1 MPGLVRKLLIFA
13 AVDGLILQP
22 APPRNHPPA
31 TQQAIKIDY
40 KGAIQPLLRDRRDE
54 ETTPQALEAHGI
66 VGLLQAAKST
76 FLIAISRR
84 ELVAQVRGRA
94 IYVITDVA
102 LIPLASQAEANNAI
116 TQARESVKRYRGS
129 DASGDDSESESD
141 TDTDTD
147 TESDHF
153 TVDESLP
160 DTPPQDAE
168 KDATTAT
175 AKGRRTSV
183 AEDVI
188 GRKGVY
194 GRFAQKWFSKKGWS
208 AEGRRMQ
215 GMSSDEDVS
224 KQPKSR
230 SPAPA
235 PQDDPAAAAATAA
248 GPVSPPASG
257 SDATVKP
264 TQDVSENLPQPAN
277 NNTGTLL
284 PKILKTTK
292 LYFSSRS
299 FFFSYDLDLSR
310 SWGNQ
315 TEAHSSLPLFKLYDS
330 LFFWN
335 KNIIEPFIEA
345 GQYSFVLPVIQG
357 FVGQRVFSVD
367 VAAESSGS
375 TVVGAASE
383 PEEVV
388 AAQESAAAKRSTSPP
403 PPSRSN
409 TKSGLSHPQVTPLS
423 VHSSTKKDYVITL
436 ISRRSVMR
444 AGLRYLRRGVDEDGH
459 AANSVETEQILAPQS
474 WDSTDGKIYSFVQFR
489 GSIPLF
495 FSQSPYSL
503 KPIPQLWGSPDTNAT
518 AFKLHFSQL
527 AARYGGIQAASLVDK
542 HGTEQK
548 IGAAYEEYANALNED
563 GGIDGRGMLL
573 GFEWFDFHSVCRGMK
588 FENVAL
594 LMNSLAKNMKNYGW
608 TVEDRGQIVQ
618 MQSGI
623 LRTNCMDCLDR
634 TNVVQSACAREALER
649 QLADQN
655 VSIDLQH
662 DPRTS
667 WFNTLWADNG
677 DAISKQYAG
686 TAALKGDFTRTR
698 KRNIAGALTDFGLTL
713 SRYYN
718 NIVNDYFAQAVID
731 YLLGR
736 ATEDIFADF
745 EDDMKSQDYAIDLRK
760 VRQLAISRCAE
771 LVIEDPQE
779 DFLHGWTLSCPA
791 KSSSL
796 RALPFEE
803 CVLLLTERALYF
815 CRFDW
820 GTEKVREFE
829 RIELED
835 VKGLAKGTYITSTL
849 APRHMDEAKNVGFV
863 VEYVHIGPNLVRV
876 NTRSLAT
883 EKSESEAQAEA
894 EANPESEAK
903 PEAEAKL
910 EAEKKDADEELREQ
924 TKEQSESGKAQ
935 ASSEAEDQRSNEDA
949 SAAKETNQILPLPL
963 KKKTTT
969 MKTDPSL
976 PPGAEKRFL
985 AFKAL
990 PPKSSFATT
999 GGSNEA
1005 DAEPPS
1011 ERELVSMICEEI
1023 KRAKLQRAKFH
1034 QESEIGRGR
1043 DATAKGKD
1051 VDREDDA
1058 LQIEDRDIVSL
1069 ADAKKSTGLMEQIG
1083 YSLKKLV
1090 WA

>member
-13 AVDGLILQP
+13 AVDGLVLQP

-40 KGAIQPLLRDRRDE
+40 KGIIQPLLKDRRDE
-54 ETTPQALEAHGI
+54 DTTPQALEAHGI
-66 VGLLQAAKST
+66 VGLLQVAKSS
-76 FLIAISRR
+76 FLVAISRR
-84 ELVAQVRGRA
+84 ELVAQVRGKP
-94 IYVITDVA
+94 IYAITDVV
-102 LIPLASQAEANNAI
+102 LIPLASQVEANKAI
-116 TQARESVKRYRGS
+116 VQARESIKRSRGS
-129 DASGDDSESESD
+129 AASGDDSESESD
-141 TDTDTD
+141 SDSDTDTS
-147 TESDHF
+147 SDHL
-153 TVDESLP
+153 TIDESLP
-160 DTPPQDAE
+160 DSPPPEAE

-175 AKGRRTSV
+175 ARGRRTSV
-183 AEDVI
+183 AQDVI

-194 GRFAQKWFSKKGWS
+194 GRFAQRWFSRKGWS
-208 AEGRRMQ
+208 TEGRRMQ
-215 GMSSDEDVS
+215 GMSSDEDL
-224 KQPKSR
+224 PKRPDSR

-248 GPVSPPASG
+248 SPVSPPASG
-257 SDATVKP
+257 SDAAVKP
-264 TQDVSENLPQPAN
+264 VPDLAGNLPQPAG
-277 NNTGTLL
+277 NTSGTLL

-310 SWGNQ
+310 SWGKQ
-315 TEAHSSLPLFKLYDS
+315 PETHSSLPLFKLYDP

-335 KNIIEPFIEA
+335 RHIIEPFIEA
-345 GQYSFVLPVIQG
+345 GQNSFVLPVIQG

-367 VAAESSGS
+367 VASESSGA

-388 AAQESAAAKRSTSPP
+388 AAQENAAAHRSTSPP

-409 TKSGLSHPQVTPLS
+409 TKSGLSQPQVTPLS
-423 VHSSTKKDYVITL
+423 VHSATKKDFVLTL
-436 ISRRSVMR
+436 ISRRSVQR
-444 AGLRYLRRGVDEDGH
+444 AGLRYLRRGIDEDGH
-459 AANSVETEQILAPQS
+459 VANSVETEQILSPQS
-474 WDSTDGKIYSFVQFR
+474 WDSADGKIYSFVQFR

-503 KPIPQLWGSPDTNAT
+503 KPIAQLWGSPETNAT

-527 AARYGGIQAASLVDK
+527 AARYGGVQVASLVDK

-548 IGAAYEEYANALNED
+548 IGAAYEEYAKALNER
-563 GGIDGRGMLL
+563 GGIDARGMLL
-573 GFEWFDFHSVCRGMK
+573 GFEWFDFHNVCRGMK

-594 LMNSLAKNMKNYGW
+594 LMNALGKNMKTYGW

-618 MQSGI
+618 MQSGV

-634 TNVVQSACAREALER
+634 TNVVQSACAREALEK
-649 QLADQN
+649 QLADQS
-655 VSIDLQH
+655 VSIDLQT

-698 KRNIAGALTDFGLTL
+698 KRNITGALTDFGLTL

-736 ATEDIFADF
+736 ATEDIFFDF
-745 EDDMKSQDYAIDLRK
+745 EDDMKAQDYAIDLRK

-779 DFLHGWTLSCPA
+779 DLLHGWTLSCPA

-796 RALPFEE
+796 RSLPFEE

-849 APRHMDEAKNVGFV
+849 APRHMDESKNVGFV
-863 VEYVHIGPNLVRV
+863 VKYVHAGANLVRV

-883 EKSESEAQAEA
+883 EKTESEAQAEA
-894 EANPESEAK
+894 EAKQEVERKTADG
-903 PEAEAKL
+903 EL
-910 EAEKKDADEELREQ
+910 KDQA
-924 TKEQSESGKAQ
+924 KEQGESDKTQTAPEGDKQ
-935 ASSEAEDQRSNEDA
+935 PVKDDA
-949 SAAKETNQILPLPL
+949 SAAKGNESNPLTLL
-963 KKKTTT
+963 KKKTSMMNTAS
-969 MKTDPSL
+969 PL
-976 PPGAEKRFL
+976 PPGVENRYL

-999 GGSNEA
+999 GGSNDA

-1011 ERELVSMICEEI
+1011 ERELVGMICEEI
-1023 KRAKLQRAKFH
+1023 KRAKVLRAKSV
-1034 QESEIGRGR
+1034 QETQGGRGA
-1043 DATAKGKD
+1043 DIATKGKD
-1051 VDREDDA
+1051 ADREEEA
-1058 LQIEDRDIVSL
+1058 LQIEDRDVVSL
-1069 ADAKKSTGLMEQIG
+1069 AEAKKSTGYLEQIG

>member
-22 APPRNHPPA
+22 APPRNHPPT

-40 KGAIQPLLRDRRDE
+40 KGNIQPLLKDRRDE
-54 ETTPQALEAHGI
+54 DTAPQTLEAHGI
-66 VGLLQAAKST
+66 IGLLQAAKSS

-84 ELVAQVRGRA
+84 ELVAQVRGKP
-94 IYVITDVA
+94 IYVVTDVA

-116 TQARESVKRYRGS
+116 AQARESQKRHRGS
-129 DASGDDSESESD
+129 EGNGEDSGSESD

-147 TESDHF
+147 TSSDHL

-160 DTPPQDAE
+160 DTPPQEAE

-175 AKGRRTSV
+175 ALDQRTSV

-194 GRFAQKWFSKKGWS
+194 GRFAQRWFSRKGWS

-215 GMSSDEDVS
+215 GMSSDEDLAQ
-224 KQPKSR
+224 KPKSR

-235 PQDDPAAAAATAA
+235 PQDEPAAAAATASS
-248 GPVSPPASG
+248 PVSPPASG
-257 SDATVKP
+257 FAATVKP
-264 TQDVSENLPQPAN
+264 TQELAENLPKPSDN
-277 NNTGTLL
+277 TTGTLL

-299 FFFSYDLDLSR
+299 FFFSYDFDLSR
-310 SWGNQ
+310 SLGKQ
-315 TEAHSSLPLFKLYDS
+315 RETHSSLPLFKLYDP

-335 KNIIEPFIEA
+335 KHIIEPFIDA
-345 GQYSFVLPVIQG
+345 GQHAFVLPLIQG

-367 VAAESSGS
+367 VSSESSE
-375 TVVGAASE
+375 AA
-383 PEEVV
+383 V
-388 AAQESAAAKRSTSPP
+388 
-403 PPSRSN
+403 
-409 TKSGLSHPQVTPLS
+409 
-423 VHSSTKKDYVITL
+423 
-436 ISRRSVMR
+436 
-444 AGLRYLRRGVDEDGH
+444 
-459 AANSVETEQILAPQS
+459 
-474 WDSTDGKIYSFVQFR
+474 
-489 GSIPLF
+489 
-495 FSQSPYSL
+495 
-503 KPIPQLWGSPDTNAT
+503 LWGSPETNAA
-518 AFKLHFSQL
+518 AFKLHFSNL
-527 AARYGGIQAASLVDK
+527 AARYGGIQVASLVDK
-542 HGTEQK
+542 HGTEKK
-548 IGAAYEEYANALNED
+548 IGGAYEEYAQALNER

-573 GFEWFDFHSVCRGMK
+573 GFEWFDFHNVCRGMK

-594 LMNSLAKNMKNYGW
+594 LMASLAKNMKTFGW

-634 TNVVQSACAREALER
+634 TNVVQSACAREALEK
-649 QLADQN
+649 QLADQS
-655 VSIDLQH
+655 VSIDLQN

-677 DAISKQYAG
+677 DAISRQYAG

-698 KRNIAGALTDFGLTL
+698 KRNITGALTDFGLTL

-736 ATEDIFADF
+736 ATENIFADF
-745 EDDMKSQDYAIDLRK
+745 EDDMKAQDYAIDLRK

-771 LVIEDPQE
+771 LVIEDAQE
-779 DFLHGWTLSCPA
+779 DLVHGWTLSCPA
-791 KSSSL
+791 KSNSVRS
-796 RALPFEE
+796 LPFEE

-829 RIELED
+829 RVELED

-849 APRHMDEAKNVGFV
+849 APRHMDETKNVGFV
-863 VEYVHIGPNLVRV
+863 VEYVHTGPNLVRV

-894 EANPESEAK
+894 EAK
-903 PEAEAKL
+903 AEANKN
-910 EAEKKDADEELREQ
+910 ADEEIRDQVGKQDQDDKPQPTGTDDKQGANDDTQALKDNKQAPQ
-924 TKEQSESGKAQ
+924 TP
-935 ASSEAEDQRSNEDA
+935 QRQQQQQPAD
-949 SAAKETNQILPLPL
+949 
-963 KKKTTT
+963 TTS
-969 MKTDPSL
+969 PL
-976 PPGAEKRFL
+976 PPGAERRYL

-999 GGSNEA
+999 RGSHDA
-1005 DAEPPS
+1005 DAEPPT
-1011 ERELVSMICEEI
+1011 EPELVGMICEEI
-1023 KRAKLQRAKFH
+1023 RRAKALREKSVAQSGEA
-1034 QESEIGRGR
+1034 RGR
-1043 DATAKGKD
+1043 DATLKGKD
-1051 VDREDDA
+1051 PAREDGG
-1058 LQIEDRDIVSL
+1058 LQIEDRDIISL
-1069 ADAKKSTGLMEQIG
+1069 ADAKKSTGYLEQIG